1 MNIAA
6 FKRVSFGFSLVL
18 VCATGLIGCGT
29 GESYVPVSGL
39 VTLNGEPLGDAKLI
53 FEPIGNEDGNAAGK
67 PSYGRTDLNGNYSL
81 ECPIAQQA
89 GAAVGEHRV
98 RIITL
103 KAGGYTEEQIE
114 AARKKLLAEEQAGGG
129 SPDNVTD
136 DRIREYLS
144 DTVQLSQTEILPAR
158 YNSKTELT
166 FTVPSSGTD
175 AANFDLKSP

>member
-1 MNIAA
+1 M
-6 FKRVSFGFSLVL
+6 
-18 VCATGLIGCGT
+18 
-29 GESYVPVSGL
+29 
-39 VTLNGEPLGDAKLI
+39 
-53 FEPIGNEDGNAAGK
+53 
-67 PSYGRTDLNGNYSL
+67 
-81 ECPIAQQA
+81 
-89 GAAVGEHRV
+89 

-103 KAGGYTEEQIE
+103 KAGGYSEEQTE
-114 AARKKLLAEEQAGGG
+114 AARKKLLAEEKAGGG
-129 SPDNVTD
+129 SPENVTD